1 MSAVGRVASALGFVA
16 FMAAS
21 AAAHVPDQD
30 RVARAARL
38 DPGLPDLSPSL
49 VVANPRTM
57 AELEVSGFSF
67 GDVLGVRQSGDSRSE
82 DYAEES
88 ADVLARRSPIYSQ
101 IVESVRG
108 DIYDMFA
115 VGRGVGNYH
124 NQRLFDP
131 TWLTSR
137 RLHYEL
143 VGVVNRIDFR
153 LLSTPGCGQTR
164 LLYRLALRPHGRPQT
179 YLPLTINVEY
189 ENTAPSCTALARQ
202 WLALEGADPAA
213 LGLQLRSGPLSAVS
227 ALGFQHMEINFQS
240 LRQNSSSAR
249 TEDHA
254 EYVLRSFDVTERG
267 LVPAPLRNTPNV
279 TMSAAKREGLRRWI
293 AENLDAIEAGSAELP
308 VEWAAT
314 NATSLTPHGLNRR
327 GNTPYSELFP
337 DHDAAFGD
345 LSFVGRHR
353 VTSAA
358 ALVRRLDEMTC
369 VGCHQSRSLAGFH
382 LLGEERQPTATNAL
396 VTGLSNHLRE
406 ILPWRLRFLRA
417 AADGAV
423 PSEPLPFAERA
434 DAVGGYGSHC
444 SLTADLP
451 GWGCAD
457 GLVCHPSDIDGD
469 RVGVCL
475 PDGFNEV
482 GDPCEKLSLLP
493 ETGGEHRGDD
503 VLSAPRERC
512 KGERG
517 KLTCHLNQDGF
528 PGGMCGTYCATEGQ
542 RDADG
547 VCMRIPHLGFEG
559 SCFHKDETMEH
570 CLTKPGVFSL
580 DVLRPCSRTKLC
592 RDDYACARLPRLSD
606 GQESRE
612 PIDLDD
618 GACVPPYFV
627 FQLRVDG
634 PPLDRKIGPEPTL
647 ARR

>member
-1 MSAVGRVASALGFVA
+1 MSAVGRLASAVGLVVFIG
-16 FMAAS
+16 AS
-21 AAAHVPDQD
+21 AAAHLPDEARMA
-30 RVARAARL
+30 RVARL
-38 DPGLPDLSPSL
+38 DQGLPDLHPSL
-49 VVANPRTM
+49 VVTNPRTM
-57 AELEVSGFSF
+57 AELEVNGFSF
-67 GDVLGVRQSGDSRSE
+67 GDVLGVRQPGESRSE

-88 ADVLARRSPIYSQ
+88 AEVLARRSPIYSQ

-137 RLHYEL
+137 RVHYEL
-143 VGVVNRIDFR
+143 VGAVNRIDFR
-153 LLSTPGCGQTR
+153 LLATPGCGQTR
-164 LLYRLALRPHGRPQT
+164 LLYRLTLRPDGRPET

-189 ENTAPSCTALARQ
+189 ENTGSSCTALAQQ
-202 WLALEGADPAA
+202 WLALEGADQATI
-213 LGLQLRSGPLSAVS
+213 GLQLRSGPLSALS
-227 ALGFQHMEINFQS
+227 ALGFQHIEINFQS
-240 LRQNSSSAR
+240 LRQNSSSAA

-267 LVPAPLRNTPNV
+267 LVPTPLRNTPDVAMN
-279 TMSAAKREGLRRWI
+279 AASREALRRWI
-293 AENLDAIEAGSAELP
+293 AENLDGIEAGSAELP

-314 NATSLTPHGLNRR
+314 TASSLTPHGLNRR
-327 GNTPYSELFP
+327 GNTPYSEIFP

-345 LSFVGRHR
+345 LSFVGRRR

-382 LLGEERQPTATNAL
+382 LLGEERRATATNAL

-417 AADGAV
+417 AANGEV

-434 DAVGGYGSHC
+434 DSAGGYGSHC

-451 GWGCAD
+451 GWACTG
-457 GLVCHPSDIDGD
+457 GLVCHPSDVDGD
-469 RVGVCL
+469 KVGVCL
-475 PDGFNEV
+475 PEGFSEV

-493 ETGGEHRGDD
+493 EAGSGHRPDD
-503 VLSAPRERC
+503 ILSAPREPC
-512 KGERG
+512 KAERG
-517 KLTCHLNQDGF
+517 KLSCHLNHDGF
-528 PGGMCGTYCATEGQ
+528 PGGMCGGYCTTEGE
-542 RDADG
+542 RDLDG
-547 VCMRIPHLGFEG
+547 ICVRIPHMGFEG
-559 SCFHKDETMEH
+559 SCFRKDETMEH

-580 DVLRPCSRTKLC
+580 DVLRPCSRSKLC

-606 GQESRE
+606 GPESGKT
-612 PIDLDD
+612 IDLDD

-634 PPLDRKIGPEPTL
+634 PPIDRKIGPEPTL